1 MISYKDGILRLNFTS
16 DIPDYLW
23 GVSFFMLMLSVICFG
38 STTPGANY
46 FYYFVFFLFIG
57 TSLALTLTQRIRTGK
72 ILFSLHTFWY
82 GVFVLLALA
91 SSIWADSFETAFVPL
106 SKMVQILAVTY
117 CLILHL
123 DSEERLEQYIRIVL
137 AASAFMVVYIF
148 VKTPVEQWFSGFLGV
163 VTSYNSNDVGCALT
177 IAVLFSFYEAYVKRR
192 KGFYLACLPFFFV
205 VILTSSRKA
214 LFMSVLGV
222 LMMVTFNYR
231 ARNYIL
237 RVLCALLAGILAVV
251 LIYRVPYLYQTVGV
265 RLDNMIEFLFSDHT
279 NKANIDYSLTLRRFY
294 IDMAKSFFAERP
306 LFGIGLNNFSYRI
319 LEYGRSFTYAHNN
332 YWEIAADL
340 GIVGF
345 ITYYWF
351 YAYLFVKLVRQ
362 MLDGHK
368 TALLFISVLLL
379 FIIFEYGMVNY
390 YKMQVHLVLAAAFCA
405 VSLNDAGASQEA
417 NTP

>member
-1 MISYKDGILRLNFTS
+1 MVSYKDGILRLNFS
-16 DIPDYLW
+16 SGIPDFLW

-38 STTPGANY
+38 STTSGANY
-46 FYYFVFFLFIG
+46 FYYFVFFFFIG
-57 TSLALTLTQRIRTGK
+57 VSAALALTERLRTGK
-72 ILFSLHTFWY
+72 IYFSLHTFWY
-82 GVFVLLALA
+82 GVFILLALA
-91 SSIWADSFETAFVPL
+91 SSIWADSFETSFVPL

-123 DSEERLEQYIRIVL
+123 DSEKRLEQYIRIVL
-137 AASAFMVVYIF
+137 AATAFMVVYIF
-148 VKTPVEQWFSGFLGV
+148 VKTPVEYWFSGFLGI

-177 IAVLFSFYEAYVKRR
+177 IAVLFSFYEAYVKHR
-192 KGFYLACLPFFFV
+192 KGFYFACLPFFFV

-237 RVLCALLAGILAVV
+237 RVLCALLAGMLALV
-251 LIYRVPYLYQTVGV
+251 LIYQVPYLYQTVGV
-265 RLDNMIEFLFSDHT
+265 RLDNMIEFIFSDHA
-279 NKANIDYSLTLRRFY
+279 NKATIDYSLTLRRFY
-294 IDMAKSFFAERP
+294 IDMAKSFFRERP

-319 LEYGRSFTYAHNN
+319 LEYGESFSYAHNN

-340 GIVGF
+340 GLVGF
-345 ITYYWF
+345 VTYYWF
-351 YAYLFVKLVRQ
+351 YGYLFVKLARQ
-362 MLDGHK
+362 MINGHK
-368 TALLFISVLLL
+368 TALLFITILLL

-405 VSLNDAGASQEA
+405 VSLNDAHTPQEV
-417 NTP
+417 NVS